1 MNQTL
6 KHLKRVLEV
15 AATTPGNCDRFF
27 KAGLIHTND
36 YLQLSPDWQE
46 AFLNL
51 RPIDK
56 ETVRESPGLFLADV
70 NDIVYRGATSGS
82 RGQSFIYFAGTKWN
96 EVRIRS
102 RRRALEWWGIDNN
115 TPIIN
120 VASRMQPVRAIDV
133 AIAGEPTQDFIH
145 TLSTLLTERPVV
157 IRGYPS
163 RLCEVA
169 TQFKSKSTPSVIA
182 VICTGEC
189 LFEYQRAL
197 LEEVFHA
204 PVINEYGCQE
214 TGIFGLTCPEAGHLH
229 LDGER
234 CLYEVIDGQLVT
246 TDLFNLVM
254 PVVRYKCGDLLKLNT
269 QPCPC
274 GRPGFTA
281 KVLGRIED
289 NVRTVEGLKR
299 PGEISMPALEGI
311 LNYQIVRREGTQ
323 IDVWIQ
329 PEDSADF
336 TPHSLEPLVTW
347 MDATFGEVRAEIFL
361 DDAQEM
367 NTTSEHR
374 CDDAFWIRCIT
385 KESWAQWLNE
395 PRLPKGAA
403 FKAAQLLKKL
413 VEPGVIVG
421 SGLPPTTQ
429 VMLTDI
435 LDSPPC
441 KEPQVERMTA
451 RVLLFACS
459 FLADEPE
466 VVSIYHRAAER
477 LKRAVAQIGKC
488 DGAAIVDLLVPTL
501 FLETNV
507 ATTIWAECLLPIH
520 LQCSLDTFNV
530 HHLLHAFEP
539 ALRRANAS
547 GSKTIVR
554 SLKPILSILIGDLNF
569 FAPRFGA
576 WLLAHWGELIHG
588 QAIALSPIPEAPK
601 DDDFLTAWLAW
612 RKDMIS
618 GGQHQDLRLS
628 ALAEAARSH
637 EEQARVYLEKGY
649 AKLVMGEELHPHQW
663 LDILGANAGILSQ
676 GLPSD
681 EVDPIPWAPIMRSLV
696 KPLQMRQEYELAY
709 QCLVASAIPSS
720 RTSAF
725 ERLALKVNDK
735 QSVIYDLL
743 ASGII

>member
-6 KHLKRVLEV
+6 EHLRRVLE
-15 AATTPGNCDRFF
+15 AAAKTPGNRDRFF
-27 KAGLIHTND
+27 KAGLINTND
-36 YLQLSPDWQE
+36 CLQLSPDWQQ
-46 AFLNL
+46 AFLKL

-70 NDIVYRGATSGS
+70 DDIVYRGATSGS
-82 RGQSFIYFAGTKWN
+82 RGQSFIYFAGTEWN
-96 EVRIRS
+96 EVRISS
-102 RRRALEWWGIDNN
+102 RHRALEWWGIDNN

-189 LFEYQRAL
+189 LFDYQQAL
-197 LEEVFHA
+197 LEDVFHA

-214 TGIFGLTCPEAGHLH
+214 TGIFGITCPEAGHLH

-234 CLYEVIDGQLVT
+234 CLYEVLDGQLVT

-254 PVVRYKCGDLLKLNT
+254 PVVRYKCGDLVELNT
-269 QPCPC
+269 EPCPC
-274 GRPGFTA
+274 GRPGLTA

-323 IDVWIQ
+323 IDVRIQ
-329 PEDSADF
+329 PEESGDF
-336 TPHSLEPLVTW
+336 TPQSLKPLVNW
-347 MDATFGEVRAEIFL
+347 MDTTFGEVRAEIFL

-367 NTTSEHR
+367 NTAPVHW

-395 PRLPKGAA
+395 PRLPKGEA
-403 FKAAQLLKKL
+403 FQAAQLLKKL
-413 VEPGVIVG
+413 IEPGVIVG

-429 VMLTDI
+429 AMLTDI

-459 FLADEPE
+459 FLADDPE
-466 VVSIYHRAAER
+466 VVSIYCRASER
-477 LKRAVAQIGKC
+477 LKRAVAQIGQC

-507 ATTIWAECLLPIH
+507 TTAIWAECPLPIH
-520 LQCSLDTFNV
+520 LQCLDTFNV
-530 HHLLHAFEP
+530 HNLLYAFEP

-588 QAIALSPIPEAPK
+588 KAIASSPIPEVPK

-612 RKDMIS
+612 RQDLIR

-628 ALAEAARSH
+628 ALADAARSH

-649 AKLVMGEELHPHQW
+649 GKLVMGEELHPHQW

-681 EVDPIPWAPIMRSLV
+681 EVDPIPWAPIMRSIV

-735 QSVIYDLL
+735 QSVIYDLI

>member
-1 MNQTL
+1 MDETL
-6 KHLKRVLEV
+6 NRLKRVLEA
-15 AATTPGNCDRFF
+15 AATTLGNRDRFLE
-27 KAGLIHTND
+27 AGLIHSED
-36 YLQLSPDWQE
+36 CLQLSPDWQQ

-70 NDIVYRGATSGS
+70 DDIVYRGATSGS

-96 EVRIRS
+96 ELRISS
-102 RRRALEWWGIDNN
+102 RHRALEWWGIDDN

-133 AIAGEPTQDFIH
+133 AIAGEPNEDFIH
-145 TLSTLLTERPVV
+145 TLNSLITERPVV

-169 TQFKSKSTPSVIA
+169 TRFNSKSTPSVIA

-189 LFEYQRAL
+189 LFEYQQAL
-197 LEEVFHA
+197 LEKVFQA

-254 PVVRYKCGDLLKLNT
+254 PVVRYKCGDLVELNT
-269 QPCPC
+269 EPCSC

-289 NVRTVEGLKR
+289 NVRTIEGLKR

-329 PEDSADF
+329 PEDSVDF
-336 TPHSLEPLVTW
+336 TPQSLEPLVNW

-367 NTTSEHR
+367 NTAPEPL
-374 CDDAFWIRCIT
+374 CKDAFWIRCIT
-385 KESWAQWLNE
+385 KESWAKWLNE

-429 VMLTDI
+429 AMVTDI

-451 RVLLFACS
+451 RVLLFACN

-477 LKRAVAQIGKC
+477 LKRAVAQIGQY
-488 DGAAIVDLLVPTL
+488 DGTAIVDLLVPTL
-501 FLETNV
+501 FLETHV
-507 ATTIWAECLLPIH
+507 ATAIWAECPLSRH
-520 LQCSLDTFNV
+520 LQCLDTFNV
-530 HHLLHAFEP
+530 HNLLYAFEP

-569 FAPRFGA
+569 FAPRFGT

-588 QAIALSPIPEAPK
+588 QAIASSPIPEAPK
-601 DDDFLTAWLAW
+601 DDDFLAAWLTW
-612 RKDMIS
+612 RQDMIS
-618 GGQHQDLRLS
+618 GGQHHDLRLS
-628 ALAEAARSH
+628 ALADAARSH

-649 AKLVMGEELHPHQW
+649 DKLVRGEELHPHQW

-735 QSVIYDLL
+735 QSVIYDLV

>member
-1 MNQTL
+1 M
-6 KHLKRVLEV
+6 LE
-15 AATTPGNCDRFF
+15 D
-27 KAGLIHTND
+27 
-36 YLQLSPDWQE
+36 
-46 AFLNL
+46 
-51 RPIDK
+51 
-56 ETVRESPGLFLADV
+56 
-70 NDIVYRGATSGS
+70 
-82 RGQSFIYFAGTKWN
+82 
-96 EVRIRS
+96 
-102 RRRALEWWGIDNN
+102 
-115 TPIIN
+115 
-120 VASRMQPVRAIDV
+120 
-133 AIAGEPTQDFIH
+133 
-145 TLSTLLTERPVV
+145 
-157 IRGYPS
+157 
-163 RLCEVA
+163 
-169 TQFKSKSTPSVIA
+169 
-182 VICTGEC
+182 
-189 LFEYQRAL
+189 
-197 LEEVFHA
+197 VFHA

-234 CLYEVIDGQLVT
+234 CLYEVLNGQLVT

-254 PVVRYKCGDLLKLNT
+254 PVVRYKCGDLLELNT
-269 QPCPC
+269 EPCPC
-274 GRPGFTA
+274 GRPGITA

-289 NVRTVEGLKR
+289 HVRTVEGLKR
-299 PGEISMPALEGI
+299 PGEISMPPLEGI

-329 PEDSADF
+329 PEDSMHF
-336 TPHSLEPLVTW
+336 TPQSLEPLVNW
-347 MDATFGEVRAEIFL
+347 MEAAFGEVQAEVFL
-361 DDAQEM
+361 DDAQE
-367 NTTSEHR
+367 TKTAPVHR
-374 CDDAFWIRCIT
+374 CNDAFWIRCIT
-385 KESWAQWLNE
+385 KDSWAKWLNE
-395 PRLPKGAA
+395 PRLPKGEA

-413 VEPGVIVG
+413 IEPGVIVG
-421 SGLPPTTQ
+421 SGLAPTTQ
-429 VMLTDI
+429 AMLMDI

-441 KEPQVERMTA
+441 KEPQVERITA

-477 LKRAVAQIGKC
+477 LKRAVAQIGQF

-507 ATTIWAECLLPIH
+507 ATAIWAESPLPIH
-520 LQCSLDTFNV
+520 LQYLDTFNV
-530 HHLLHAFEP
+530 HNLLYAFEP
-539 ALRRANAS
+539 ALRRANTS

-569 FAPRFGA
+569 FAPRFGT

-601 DDDFLTAWLAW
+601 DDNFLTAWLAW
-612 RKDMIS
+612 RQDMIR

-628 ALAEAARSH
+628 ALADAVRSP
-637 EEQARVYLEKGY
+637 EEQARVYVEKGY
-649 AKLVMGEELHPHQW
+649 GKLVRGEELHPHQW
-663 LDILGANAGILSQ
+663 LDILAANAGILSQ
-676 GLPSD
+676 GLPSN

-735 QSVIYDLL
+735 QSVIYDLV